1 MLIYSTGTRSWYL
14 LLASNA
20 FYIRIRCAEDG
31 AKFRQKCGSLVP
43 KPDLCSEKKER
54 NNWEVGSNNWEV
66 GSKFNVANWKICD
79 LIFGSP
85 PARPHLDFFYKKK
98 ALRKWKFLGRFT
110 SCRMPCWKDPCVSV
124 RRESVKFRAITAV
137 WMLGMPRFKKTESPF
152 GDVNRKAV
160 GRETG
165 CETSTYCI

>member
-85 PARPHLDFFYKKK
+85 PARPTWIFLQKKSAK
-98 ALRKWKFLGRFT
+98 EVEVLGEIHFLQNARLEGSLRF
-110 SCRMPCWKDPCVSV
+110 
-124 RRESVKFRAITAV
+124 
-137 WMLGMPRFKKTESPF
+137 
-152 GDVNRKAV
+152 RKARV
-160 GRETG
+160 GEVPSDHRCVDVG
-165 CETSTYCI
+165 DAQV